1 MDVGHLKFVVEATRL
16 YITIL
21 DGRVQPTLALDE
33 LSFNGGLNG
42 KIICTINGRFSIAML
57 PEDMLMAEDVRA
69 YDHRWIV
76 ICNISLF
83 KSVFLHMSFVFL
95 ASWSVT

>member
-1 MDVGHLKFVVEATRL
+1 MYVIFFINSRRFNFLCILIFSVMDVGHLKFVVEATRL

-42 KIICTINGRFSIAML
+42 KNICTINGRFSIAML
-57 PEDMLMAEDVRA
+57 PEDMLMAEDVHA
-69 YDHRWIV
+69 DDHR
-76 ICNISLF
+76 
-83 KSVFLHMSFVFL
+83 
-95 ASWSVT
+95 